1 MPERGRSDHYGILN
15 TPMHARIFRPAS
27 FFVVLLL
34 GVLVAVLFAAPAHA
48 ASLSALRV
56 TTTGNGTITMQP
68 DEVKEVAVTFQNI
81 GTTTWKNDGAGYLSI
96 YTYDPKY
103 RKSSFDPGTWLSG
116 TQVKRIR
123 EASVAPGGTA
133 TLVFQLHAPTTEGA
147 YTEVFQLASE
157 GTAWVDG
164 GKIALSVNVAKV
176 ETPRGGVS
184 DSDNEDPGL
193 VSDDGLAASLVMRS
207 ANRIKLVAG
216 KSALVTAGFQNT
228 GTVAWSS
235 YAMRTPDVGLAST
248 STASFM
254 HPSWSGSQLAYA
266 ETSVAPGGTA
276 YLTFALTAP
285 RTNGTHTARFQFA
298 ANDVSVDDA
307 YFEIPVEVTGGAA
320 EAIDAEE
327 VVTIDTTNFIDEP
340 IVRVGVLI
348 VDEETENKVVI
359 TSEESTFAL
368 RDTNGALLAELSEGD
383 RVTAYYEGGHYIYN
397 RGNGNETSSYG
408 LRFIPTKAN
417 AVMTITNFDRTVTR
431 GSANPDNTFRGVLE
445 LRHNDSKDRAWIIN
459 ELPMEYYLRGL
470 AETSNVSHMEF
481 QKALL
486 TAARTYGFYHW
497 SRATKH
503 AKEYFHVD
511 AYADQVYKGYGQEL
525 RTPRV
530 TEAIEATRGQI
541 VTYNGETA
549 ITAYFSRSDGRTRD
563 WSDVW
568 GGSVPWSV
576 GVAVPCDEG
585 KVLWGHGVG
594 MSASGALCMAND
606 GKLWDEIVKYFYTG
620 VDIDQRWE

>member
-1 MPERGRSDHYGILN
+1 
-15 TPMHARIFRPAS
+15 MHARIFRPAS
-27 FFVVLLL
+27 FFAVLLL
-34 GVLVAVLFAAPAHA
+34 GVLVAVVFAAPTQA
-48 ASLSALRV
+48 ASLAALQV

-68 DEVKEVAVTFQNI
+68 DEVKEISVTFQNI
-81 GTTTWKNDGAGYLSI
+81 GTTTWTNDGAGYLSI

-103 RKSSFDPGTWLSG
+103 RKSSFDPGTWLSP

-133 TLVFQLHAPTTEGA
+133 TVVFQLHAPTTEGA

-157 GTAWVDG
+157 SVAWVDG
-164 GKIALSVNVAKV
+164 GTVSLALNVKKAAEPV
-176 ETPRGGVS
+176 AA
-184 DSDNEDPGL
+184 DDEDPGL
-193 VSDDGLAASLVMRS
+193 VSDAGLAASLVMKS
-207 ANRIKLVAG
+207 ANRVKLQAG
-216 KSALVTAGFQNT
+216 KSVLLTAGFKNT

-235 YAMRTPDVGLAST
+235 YAMRTPDVGIAST
-248 STASFM
+248 SAASFT

-266 ETSVAPGGTA
+266 ETAVAPGGTA

-298 ANDVSVDDA
+298 ANETSIDDA
-307 YFEIPVEVTGGAA
+307 YFEIPIEVTGGAA
-320 EAIDAEE
+320 AAIEAEE
-327 VVTIDTTNFIDEP
+327 VVEVDRSSFIDEP
-340 IVRVGVLI
+340 IMRVGVLI
-348 VDEETENKVVI
+348 VDEETEYKIVV
-359 TSEESTFAL
+359 TSEESDFAL
-368 RDTNGALLAELSEGD
+368 RDVNGNLLAELSEGD
-383 RVTAYYEGGHYIYN
+383 RVTAYYESGHYVFN
-397 RGNGNETSSYG
+397 RGNGAETSTYA
-408 LRFIPTKAN
+408 LRFVPTKDN
-417 AVMTITNFDRTVTR
+417 AVMTITNFDRTITR

-445 LRHNDSKDRAWIIN
+445 LRYNDSKERAWVIN

-470 AETSNVSHMEF
+470 AETSNVSHLEF
-481 QKALL
+481 QKALI

-497 SRATKH
+497 SHATKH
-503 AKEYFHVD
+503 AKEFFHVD
-511 AYADQVYKGYGQEL
+511 AYADQVYKGYGQEM
-525 RTPRV
+525 RTPRL
-530 TEAIEATRGQI
+530 TESIEATRGQI

-568 GGSVPWSV
+568 GGSVPWSKA
-576 GVAVPCDEG
+576 VAVPCDEG

-620 VDIDQRWE
+620 VDITQRWE

>member
-1 MPERGRSDHYGILN
+1 
-15 TPMHARIFRPAS
+15 MHARLFRPAS
-27 FFVVLLL
+27 FFAVLLL
-34 GVLVAVLFAAPAHA
+34 GVLVAVAFAAPVHA
-48 ASLSALRV
+48 AGLAALQV
-56 TTTGNGTITMQP
+56 STTGNGTITMQP
-68 DEVKEVAVTFQNI
+68 DEVKEVAVTLQNI
-81 GTTTWKNDGAGYLSI
+81 GTTTWRNDGAGYLSI

-103 RKSSFDPGTWLSG
+103 RKSAFDPGTWLSAS
-116 TQVKRIR
+116 QVKRIR

-164 GKIALSVNVAKV
+164 GKISLSVQVKKAAEVA
-176 ETPRGGVS
+176 
-184 DSDNEDPGL
+184 DADDEDPGL
-193 VSDDGLAASLVMRS
+193 VSDAGLSASLVMKS
-207 ANRIKLVAG
+207 ANRVKINAG
-216 KSALVTAGFQNT
+216 KSVLLTVGFQNT
-228 GTVAWSS
+228 GSAKWSS
-235 YAMRTPDVGLAST
+235 YAVRTPDVGIAST
-248 STASFM
+248 SATSFT

-266 ETSVAPGGTA
+266 ATSVAPGGTA

-298 ANDVSVDDA
+298 ANDISIDDA
-307 YFEIPVEVTGGAA
+307 YVEIPVEVTGGAA

-327 VVTIDTTNFIDEP
+327 VAEVDHANYIDEP
-340 IVRVGVLI
+340 IIRVGVLI
-348 VDEETENKVVI
+348 VDEETENNIVV
-359 TSEESTFAL
+359 TSDESDFTL
-368 RDTNGALLAELSEGD
+368 HDTNGNLLAELAEGE
-383 RVTAYYEGGHYIYN
+383 RVTAYYEDGHYVFN
-397 RGNGNETSSYG
+397 RGNGWETSTYG
-408 LRFIPTKAN
+408 LRFVPTEEN
-417 AVMTITNFDRTVTR
+417 AVMTITNFDRTITR

-445 LRHNDSKDRAWIIN
+445 LRYNDSKERAWVIN

-470 AETSNVSHMEF
+470 AETSNVSHLEF
-481 QKALL
+481 QKALI

-525 RTPRV
+525 RTPRL
-530 TEAIEATRGQI
+530 TESIEATRGQI

-568 GGSVPWSV
+568 GGSVPWSLS
-576 GVAVPCDEG
+576 VAVPCDEG

-620 VDIDQRWE
+620 VDIEQRWE

>member
-1 MPERGRSDHYGILN
+1 M
-15 TPMHARIFRPAS
+15 PMHARIFRPAS
-27 FFVVLLL
+27 FFAVLLL
-34 GVLVAVLFAAPAHA
+34 GALVAVVFATPSYA
-48 ASLSALRV
+48 ASLAALQV
-56 TTTGNGTITMQP
+56 MTTGNGAITLQP
-68 DEVKEVAVTFQNI
+68 DEVKEVTVTFQNI

-96 YTYDPKY
+96 YTHDPKY
-103 RKSSFDPGTWLSG
+103 RKSSFDPGTWLSP

-133 TLVFQLHAPTTEGA
+133 TVVFELHAPATEGV

-157 GTAWVDG
+157 GVAWIDG
-164 GKIALSVNVAKV
+164 GKVSFSLNVKKDVAPV
-176 ETPRGGVS
+176 VDDE
-184 DSDNEDPGL
+184 NPGL
-193 VSDDGLAASLVMRS
+193 VSDEGLSASLVMKS
-207 ANRIKLVAG
+207 ANRVKIVAG
-216 KSALVTAGFQNT
+216 KSVLLTAGFQNT
-228 GTVAWSS
+228 GSVAWSS
-235 YAMRTPDVGLAST
+235 YAIRTPDVGIAST
-248 STASFM
+248 SAGSFT

-266 ETSVAPGGTA
+266 STSVAPGGTA

-298 ANDVSVDDA
+298 ANDVSIDDA
-307 YFEIPVEVTGGAA
+307 YFEIPIEVTGGAA
-320 EAIDAEE
+320 EALYADEVVAEE
-327 VVTIDTTNFIDEP
+327 VDHADYIDEP
-340 IVRVGVLI
+340 IIRVGTLI
-348 VDEETENKVVI
+348 VDEETENKIVV
-359 TSEESTFAL
+359 TSEESDFEL
-368 RDTNGALLAELSEGD
+368 RDINGNLLAELSEGT
-383 RVTAYYEGGHYIYN
+383 RVTAYYENGHYVFN
-397 RGNGNETSSYG
+397 RGNGAEVSTSA
-408 LRFIPTKAN
+408 LRFVPIKDN
-417 AVMTITNFDRTVTR
+417 AVMTITNFDRTITR

-445 LRHNDSKDRAWIIN
+445 LRHNDSKDRAWVIN

-470 AETSNVSHMEF
+470 AETSNVSHLEF
-481 QKALL
+481 QKALI

-503 AKEYFHVD
+503 AKEFFHVD

-525 RTPRV
+525 RTPRL
-530 TEAIEATRGQI
+530 TESIEATRGQI

-568 GGSVPWSV
+568 GGDVPWSKA
-576 GVAVPCDEG
+576 VAVPCDEG